1 MLGVDGRPF
10 GTSPGTP
17 RNPAEPHG
25 TVKLGN
31 YDWGPEFYGF
41 VAHRFGLPSAPPA
54 RGGFVYLSFPRW
66 VLGVDGR
73 PFGTPPGTPWN
84 GKIGKLR
91 IESGILRSPGSAL
104 RFSFCVAHPR
114 RFRLFIISALGVDV
128 DGRPFRTPPGTPRNP
143 TEPHWAVNLRN
154 YNYDP
159 EFYGFLARHFGFL
172 SASPTGGGF
181 VYLSFPRWVLGVDGR
196 PFGTPPGT
204 PRNPTE
210 R

>member
-1 MLGVDGRPF
+1 MPGPAFCFSFVAICGGFVYLSFPRWVLGVDGRPF

-73 PFGTPPGTPWN
+73 PS
-84 GKIGKLR
+84 
-91 IESGILRSPGSAL
+91 E
-104 RFSFCVAHPR
+104 R
-114 RFRLFIISALGVDV
+114 R
-128 DGRPFRTPPGTPRNP
+128 P
-143 TEPHWAVNLRN
+143 EPH
-154 YNYDP
+154 
-159 EFYGFLARHFGFL
+159 G
-172 SASPTGGGF
+172 
-181 VYLSFPRWVLGVDGR
+181 
-196 PFGTPPGT
+196 
-204 PRNPTE
+204 NPKNATD